1 MNLKRSHRKLSVALL
16 VAGSAI
22 LLLSCGGNTTE
33 ENEMN
38 LEKLITQQTD
48 TLTVYQS
55 RDGKIKYKF
64 EAPLME
70 YYEYARQ
77 PYTEFREGLN
87 VTTYND
93 STMEIESTLRAN
105 YGLVLEK
112 QGLWEARGDVVATNA
127 RGQVLETQQLFWNE
141 KTGRIYSNVDARITS
156 ADGGVI
162 NAEGFESDEE
172 FREWSFR
179 NATGAME
186 VDEISQQPEPN
197 AGTDTVRVQNRPAGR
212 VSEEA
217 RDKKPASDLEQGE
230 VEEIPEDK

>member
-1 MNLKRSHRKLSVALL
+1 M
-16 VAGSAI
+16 
-22 LLLSCGGNTTE
+22 LLSCGGNTTE